1 MAITITIIKQNYVL
15 KLRDITQAYPQLSFE
30 LNRKFFARLPKE
42 LRDKYPRNT
51 IIQVIRPFYGIA
63 ESDVHWWFTYHKHHL
78 EKLNIIISTYDS
90 CLLITSDGPFGITG
104 MQTDD
109 TLMICSPEF
118 SAKKEEKI
126 QKAAFRAKPKAR
138 LAESSPMEFNGARLT
153 LEGDQLYLRQKG
165 QGKKLK
171 LVDAQAEDRD

>member
-1 MAITITIIKQNYVL
+1 M
-15 KLRDITQAYPQLSFE
+15 
-30 LNRKFFARLPKE
+30 
-42 LRDKYPRNT
+42 
-51 IIQVIRPFYGIA
+51 VI
-63 ESDVHWWFTYHKHHL
+63 L
-78 EKLNIIISTYDS
+78 TYDS
-90 CLLITSDGPFGITG
+90 CLLITSDGFFGIAG

-109 TLMICSPEF
+109 TLIIWSPEF

-138 LAESSPMEFNGARLT
+138 LAESSPIEFNGAGLT

-171 LVDAQAEDRD
+171 LVDA